1 MYRELVRMKEK
12 DVDKKTHGIL
22 HVSTKHRRIGIYMC
36 LMMLLN
42 ITAFNITAFNMCIL
56 IRGWCNNCK
65 IIHFWG
71 HKISGFYLNWCF
83 NENIKQWKLR
93 FLTLK
98 LMAEMTRWNP
108 LKKNTPQKLMISQ
121 YIVLNNIFWY
131 LNFNMKYE

>member
-1 MYRELVRMKEK
+1 MYSELVRMKEK

>member
-71 HKISGFYLNWCF
+71 HQISGFYLNWCF